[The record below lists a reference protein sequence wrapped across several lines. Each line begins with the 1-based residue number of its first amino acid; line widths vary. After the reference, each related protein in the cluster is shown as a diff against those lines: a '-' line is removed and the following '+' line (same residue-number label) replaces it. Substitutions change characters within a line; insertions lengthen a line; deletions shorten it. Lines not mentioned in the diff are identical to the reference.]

1 MTQRNFYQV
10 LGVHPEAAQADIR
23 AAFVRLSKLHHPDV
37 VGDDGD
43 LPRRFQDV
51 QQAYRCL
58 SMRETRVAHDAMLAD
73 AEREHFARQ
82 RAVQRRLNHYD
93 RRHPR
98 PLPRP
103 YRRRRWRLIVLVAL
117 GVSALVSLRLLV

>member
-1 MTQRNFYQV
+1 VTQRNFYQV
-10 LGVHPEAAQADIR
+10 LGVRSDAAPTDIR

-37 VGDDGD
+37 VGDAGD

-51 QQAYRCL
+51 QQAHRCL
-58 SMRETRVAHDAMLAD
+58 SGRETRAAHDAMLAD
-73 AEREHFARQ
+73 EEREHSARQ
-82 RAVQRRLNHYD
+82 RAVQRRLDHYD

-103 YRRRRWRLIVLVAL
+103 YRRSRWRMIVLVAL
-117 GVSALVSLRLLV
+117 AVGALVSARLLV